1 MKEVKALNVS
11 HQYSFTNFR
20 KFSEDVDIWKIYE
33 HQVSG
38 LLKKVMYFLFF
49 FIFYSREEEE
59 GKVHMT
65 TSERRSGERF

>member
-11 HQYSFTNFR
+11 HQYLLTNFR

-38 LLKKVMYFLFF
+38 LLKKVMYFFILSYFLF
-49 FIFYSREEEE
+49 E
-59 GKVHMT
+59 GRGGGKSAHDHK
-65 TSERRSGERF
+65 